1 MYCMIFGFQIN
12 CVVMKGL
19 NDDEIC
25 DFVELTQEMVRL
37 FSISNSFN
45 FWQ

>member
-1 MYCMIFGFQIN
+1 MLMKGLNVITRSQIN

-25 DFVELTQEMVRL
+25 DFVALTEHMVSVL
-37 FSISNSFN
+37 P
-45 FWQ
+45 

>member
-1 MYCMIFGFQIN
+1 MQIN

-25 DFVELTQEMVRL
+25 DFVALTEHKVCV
-37 FSISNSFN
+37 
-45 FWQ
+45 